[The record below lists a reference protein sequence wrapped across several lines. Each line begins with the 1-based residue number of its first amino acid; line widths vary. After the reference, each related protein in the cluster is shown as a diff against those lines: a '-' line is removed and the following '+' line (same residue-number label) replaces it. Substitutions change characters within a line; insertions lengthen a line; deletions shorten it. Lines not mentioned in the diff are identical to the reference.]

1 MADRPSVLD
10 LLESKTG
17 SRIVGGE
24 LSQPLQGRIIEL
36 QRAMARIDSLRID
49 IEALNRQR
57 TNYLVILFASL
68 AFGAFGV
75 IIGLTGFLQGFLGA
89 LGASLSIVASI
100 GILVFVYYLALM
112 DNSLHTA
119 SLVKIVQVARLSVDF
134 DARLEDVSRE
144 VVSEVTV
151 TRTPRNNSAYVPWPK
166 GE

>member
-1 MADRPSVLD
+1 MTDSPSVMD

-17 SRIVGGE
+17 LRIVGGE

-36 QRAMARIDSLRID
+36 QRSKARIDSLRID
-49 IEALNRQR
+49 VESLNRTR

-68 AFGAFGV
+68 AFAAFGV
-75 IIGLTGFLQGFLGA
+75 ILGVTGFVQGFLGT

-112 DNSLHTA
+112 DNSLHSA
-119 SLVKIVQVARLSVDF
+119 SLVNIVQIARLSVEF
-134 DARLEDVSRE
+134 DARLEEVSRE
-144 VVSEVTV
+144 VVTELSVTK
-151 TRTPRNNSAYVPWPK
+151 TPRSNSSYVPWPK